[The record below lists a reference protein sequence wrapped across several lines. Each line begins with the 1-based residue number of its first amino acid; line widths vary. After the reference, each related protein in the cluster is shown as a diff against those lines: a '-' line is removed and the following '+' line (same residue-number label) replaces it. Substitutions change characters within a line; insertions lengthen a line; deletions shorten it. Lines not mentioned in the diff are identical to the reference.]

1 MEKKYWQM
9 KGGEAKRDWDGWQ
22 SVSLSSL
29 FWLMEY
35 SCCILNIP
43 HNLLPNIWPRVH
55 IGTHSPYFLSVTNP
69 LCVLTYFHIFL
80 LFNTSLFFNLFH
92 FSHLS
97 SFSFVLLLSVMTHW
111 MCPDCGV
118 PSICIHGI
126 FGGGGG
132 FAAIIDQMLVLRA
145 SVQSKKKRSGDQTII
160 LTLLRWQMMKTFTED
175 IKLMCLL
182 IYSLFSCSL

>member
-132 FAAIIDQMLVLRA
+132 VCCHNRSNVSFKSLCPIKE
-145 SVQSKKKRSGDQTII
+145 KKIWRSDNNFNTAPMTDDENIHW
-160 LTLLRWQMMKTFTED
+160 RH
-175 IKLMCLL
+175 
-182 IYSLFSCSL
+182 